1 VKNKREE
8 ETENFDHFFLCG
20 NSTNTTT
27 PSSMEA
33 LTTLHHRHQ
42 PLCSSLHPSS
52 LSSTTASSLFLS
64 NPSPSPSPSSSIR
77 ASSSPSPPSSESLQN
92 LQYPE
97 LKTPQFFNPL
107 VKVSNFDTPLQD
119 PEPKSPQFLNPIR
132 KFPSFITGTVA
143 ASASAFLFLGC
154 CQNGFNK
161 PNLSLS
167 SVVSIE
173 ETLDDDK
180 SDFVEEFLGSKPNHV
195 ESVLHLKMKEKVHV
209 VHSFKKTKT
218 NDDEAWVV
226 LRAEIFSCSKNLEL
240 IKVGF
245 EKILEKDMDCN
256 KVHQDRVLEYLELVD
271 DCNSCLKGIKVAMD
285 RCEREDAAIRFFCKV
300 VDHIRVLEGDMVGA
314 LQYFKQNK
322 DD

>member
-1 VKNKREE
+1 
-8 ETENFDHFFLCG
+8 
-20 NSTNTTT
+20 
-27 PSSMEA
+27 MEA

-52 LSSTTASSLFLS
+52 LTSTTASSLFLS
-64 NPSPSPSPSSSIR
+64 NPSPSSPSPSSSIR
-77 ASSSPSPPSSESLQN
+77 ALSSPSPPSSESLQN

-107 VKVSNFDTPLQD
+107 VKVPNFDPPLQD
-119 PEPKSPQFLNPIR
+119 PEPKSPQFSNPIR
-132 KFPSFITGTVA
+132 KFPSFFTGTVA
-143 ASASAFLFLGC
+143 ASAFLFLGC

-161 PNLSLS
+161 PVMSLS

-180 SDFVEEFLGSKPNHV
+180 NDSVEEFLGSKPDHV

-209 VHSFKKTKT
+209 VHSFNKTKT
-218 NDDEAWVV
+218 NDDEAWLV

-245 EKILEKDMDCN
+245 ENILEKDMDCN
-256 KVHQDRVLEYLELVD
+256 KVNQDRVLEYLEIVD
-271 DCNSCLKGIKVAMD
+271 DCNSYLKSIKVAMD
-285 RCEREDAAIRFFCKV
+285 RCERVDADIRFFCKV

-314 LQYFKQNK
+314 LKQFKQNK
-322 DD
+322 SE